1 MSKLAAVTVGLAW
14 TAACAGQSPPSLAR
28 DSSAARQSQAPVSRS
43 GDTAFVELRREF
55 RANRHT
61 ADGKGCHFEG
71 GVGPLPAGL
80 PPGAVYSERTVSGDP
95 VTCATV
101 VAIGYRLQMP
111 PLDTAGSASRT
122 LSRDIN
128 FADSAHPARRKQP

>member
-1 MSKLAAVTVGLAW
+1 MSKLVALTAGLVW
-14 TAACAGQSPPSLAR
+14 TASCAVQAPPSPAHE
-28 DSSAARQSQAPVSRS
+28 SAAARKSLTTAPQA

-55 RANRHT
+55 LANRHT

-71 GVGPLPAGL
+71 GVSPLPAGL

-111 PLDTAGSASRT
+111 PLDTAGSASHT
-122 LSRDIN
+122 LSRDLN
-128 FADSAHPARRKQP
+128 FADSANPARRKKP